1 MSAVVDPT
9 AANIDQRCGRT
20 YRRQRLASAE
30 PSDDDDIHRVE
41 HQLQNAGHHQRQ
53 RKGNQLV
60 HNRAVA
66 HVDFIFVLFQ
76 KYSSFFCSRY
86 AVLHRRHIQK

>member
-1 MSAVVDPT
+1 MNTLMSAVVDPT
-9 AANIDQRCGRT
+9 AASAW
-20 YRRQRLASAE
+20 ASAE

-66 HVDFIFVLFQ
+66 HVDFIFD
-76 KYSSFFCSRY
+76 SFSKI
-86 AVLHRRHIQK
+86 LLLLL

>member
-1 MSAVVDPT
+1 MNTLMSAVVDPT
-9 AANIDQRCGRT
+9 AA
-20 YRRQRLASAE
+20 SAWLPSE